1 MGLDV
6 TEGKS
11 VSQEKGE
18 KTNPKQNF
26 REGRKEEKK
35 NPIPCPMELTGGKL
49 ALQCVC
55 LLSE

>member
-1 MGLDV
+1 M
-6 TEGKS
+6 TEGKC

-35 NPIPCPMELTGGKL
+35 IQYL
-49 ALQCVC
+49 ALWNSLEAN
-55 LLSE
+55 LLCNVFVF